1 MDLLLDANDLHLTN
15 EGNEDL
21 PLNNLVHLYNTGRGF
36 HLGRSKIEMELRR

>member
-21 PLNNLVHLYNTGRGF
+21 PLNNLVHLYNTGHGF